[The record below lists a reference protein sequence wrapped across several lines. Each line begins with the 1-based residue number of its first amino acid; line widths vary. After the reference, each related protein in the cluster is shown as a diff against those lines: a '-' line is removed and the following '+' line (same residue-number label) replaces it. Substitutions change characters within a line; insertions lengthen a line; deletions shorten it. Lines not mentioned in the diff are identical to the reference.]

1 MSDTETVTTGKRRK
15 ALDEVLAS
23 KILQRSDQL
32 RAILQYICEAA
43 IEGRE
48 HPVTEYDIGV
58 NVLHRREPFNP
69 SEDSAVRTRVYD
81 LRQRLSEYY
90 QLENP
95 AAPVRIEI
103 PKGAYVPRF
112 VEHAA
117 TLPVSP
123 PVPRHFLIRRWPLL
137 AAALVVLV
145 FIPLAFFF
153 FHRPDD
159 EMTNDELKIWKPV
172 LTAKGSVFICIGDS
186 MMGEGDQRS
195 RRLGVGSGLALYG
208 LGNLFGRYNKPAQMR
223 LGSLTD
229 PSDVSRSSAVLIG
242 DISNQPLVDVMSTLR
257 YRLERDQDVAT
268 ISDSK
273 QPSSNWHASYD
284 SQWNIVRDYG
294 IVARLVPT
302 DIHEAVMVI
311 GGIQECG
318 TGGSWYF
325 LSGDGMSKL
334 IKQLPP
340 GWENKNFEAI
350 VSIDAEH
357 GICGIPQIVRTEV
370 W

>member
-1 MSDTETVTTGKRRK
+1 
-15 ALDEVLAS
+15 
-23 KILQRSDQL
+23 
-32 RAILQYICEAA
+32 
-43 IEGRE
+43 
-48 HPVTEYDIGV
+48 
-58 NVLHRREPFNP
+58 
-69 SEDSAVRTRVYD
+69 VRTRVYD

-95 AAPVRIEI
+95 AAAVRIEI

-112 VEHAA
+112 VENTAPH
-117 TLPVSP
+117 PVSP
-123 PVPRHFLIRRWPLL
+123 PAPPSPTRHFLVRSWPLF

-145 FIPLAFFF
+145 VVPLAIFF
-153 FHRPDD
+153 FHQRSD
-159 EMTNDELKIWKPV
+159 EISNDEFKIWKPL
-172 LTAKGSVFICIGDS
+172 LTSQGPAFICIGDS
-186 MMGEGDQRS
+186 MIGDGNQRS

-208 LGNLFGRYNKPAQMR
+208 LGSLFTRYNKPAEMR
-223 LGSLTD
+223 LASLTG
-229 PSDVSRSSAVLIG
+229 PSDVNRNSSVLIG
-242 DISNQPLVDVMSTLR
+242 DISNQTLVDVTSTLR
-257 YRLERDQDVAT
+257 YRLERDQVVAT

-302 DIHEAVMVI
+302 DMHGAVMVI

-334 IKQLPP
+334 IKHLPS

-350 VSIDAEH
+350 ISIDAEQ